1 MTSLIVKD
9 LSIHTELDAKG
20 MAAVR
25 GGSRGLYSTYE
36 QPLVNMPKSDFQFDA
51 KQMLSQSQNTLV
63 NNGNDSAFVCGITS
77 TVNPDQ
83 TGKNTIS
90 FG

>member
-1 MTSLIVKD
+1 MTSLIIKD

-25 GGSRGLYSTYE
+25 GGSRGLYPE
-36 QPLVNMPKSDFQFDA
+36 PVVKMPKSDFQFNA
-51 KQMLSQSQNTLV
+51 EQMLSQSQDTVV
-63 NNGNDSAFVCGITS
+63 NNGNSSGFVCGITS